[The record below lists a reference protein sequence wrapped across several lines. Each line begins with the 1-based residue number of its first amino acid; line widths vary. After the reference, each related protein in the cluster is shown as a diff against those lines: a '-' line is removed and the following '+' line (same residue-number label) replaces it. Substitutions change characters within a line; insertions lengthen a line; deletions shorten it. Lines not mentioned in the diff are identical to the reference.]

1 MISII
6 DAILLILLSGFVF
19 YGLFFGLIRTFGAF
33 LGVIV
38 GAILASRFYL
48 LAADII
54 EPIFF
59 GYGSLGKV
67 ITFLVLFSLINRLV
81 GLGFYLIEKAFN
93 IISIIPFLKT
103 INRLGGAVLG
113 FLTGGLAI
121 GLVLFV
127 ISRYALLE
135 HWIGKW
141 LVGSK
146 LVPMFLK
153 FNDMLLPLLPEMLKK
168 LQSLI

>member
-33 LGVIV
+33 VGVVV

-48 LAADII
+48 AASAVIN
-54 EPIFF
+54 PIFF
-59 GYGSLGKV
+59 GYENLGKV
-67 ITFLVLFSLINRLV
+67 ITFLILFSLINRLV
-81 GLGFYLIEKAFN
+81 GLGFYFIEKLFN

-113 FLTGGLAI
+113 FLTGGLTI
-121 GLVLFV
+121 GLALYV
-127 ISRYALLE
+127 ISRYAIIG
-135 HWIGKW
+135 HWVGKW
-141 LVGSK
+141 LIGSK
-146 LVPMFLK
+146 LAPMFLK
-153 FNDMLLPLLPEMLKK
+153 FNDILLPLLPEMLKK